1 MPDLV
6 ERAAALHALELA
18 LDAAWSGRG
27 SVVLVTG
34 EAGLGKTALVTHF
47 ADRHRTDARVLI
59 GLCDDLATPRPLGP
73 FRDLADQL
81 SAAGAEQLRR
91 EPAAGAASVHRML
104 LEDLRRGQAPTVL
117 VVEDVHWAD
126 QATIDTITVLGRR
139 LTDVPVVL
147 VLTLRLGDVDPGHP
161 LWSAIDALQ
170 RASTVTIDLAPLS
183 HQAVVALAGED
194 ADRIYGLSNGNPFF
208 VAELMAAGDAPPP
221 PSLANAVLS
230 RVARLPDRP
239 RQLLELVSMVPS
251 RMPTQLL
258 DVLEPDWAPAAEPA
272 ERRQLL
278 TSDPEHVSFR
288 HELTRAAVRSSVPPG
303 RRRQL
308 HRKLLR
314 ALQDVGAEPAELV
327 HHAEAAGVPDVVA
340 EYALPAAR
348 HARALDSHR
357 EALAHLRRAADQRDR
372 FPPPER
378 ARLWEELAETAH
390 LVGHGDEAVRAVDA
404 AIELAEAAADDEAL
418 GRCTRLRSELHWF
431 AGDGES
437 AWRDA
442 CTALRAL
449 ARSGSRAELARGYV
463 GCAELAMLASRAED
477 ALRWGARALELAA
490 GDEAVVARALA
501 AVGATRM
508 QLDPTDAGLLHAAL
522 HAARRTG
529 EHQHAVLAYTALAFC
544 NLLWVR
550 PEQALGDLED
560 GVRYAREHEVDT
572 MVGYLEAVRAWLLLR
587 CGRDGEATRS
597 ARAALARATSPAS
610 TVAGLVARTV
620 LAERA
625 VRRGDDDADARLAAL
640 AADADRT
647 GELKRI
653 APVWELQ
660 VERALTCA
668 DPLPVGRLEE
678 IARIV
683 GPQPLRRGGAG
694 ARVAAWAAVCGVPH
708 GFEGPA
714 PAPHAAMMERDWR
727 AAADAFG
734 AAGWPHDRALLLS
747 LSDSQESLCEAVE
760 IARVLGARPLEQRI
774 SRRMR
779 DVGFPVPR
787 GPLPSTRTNPAHL
800 TDRQLE
806 VLALVREGR
815 GNADIAAVLHLSRR
829 TVEHHVA
836 GIFTKLGVATRA
848 EAVARTADLGLV

>member
-1 MPDLV
+1 MPDLA
-6 ERAAALHALELA
+6 ERTEA
-18 LDAAWSGRG
+18 LDALEAALRTAADGRG

-34 EAGLGKTALVTHF
+34 EAGIGKTALVTQF
-47 ADRHRTDARVLI
+47 ADRHRTDARMLM

-73 FRDLADQL
+73 FRDLADQV
-81 SAAGAEQLRR
+81 SGACAELLRR
-91 EPAAGAASVHRML
+91 EPGTGAASVHRML
-104 LEDLRRGQAPTVL
+104 LDDLRRGRAPTVL

-126 QATIDTITVLGRR
+126 QATIDAITVLGRR
-139 LTDVPVVL
+139 VADVPVLL

-183 HQAVVALAGED
+183 HQAVAALAGQD
-194 ADRIYGLSNGNPFF
+194 ADRIYALSNGNPFF
-208 VAELMAAGDAPPP
+208 VAELIASGDGPPP

-239 RQLLELVSMVPS
+239 RQLLELVSMAPS
-251 RMPTQLL
+251 RMPTRLL

-278 TSDPEHVSFR
+278 TSDPQHVRFR

-314 ALQDVGAEPAELV
+314 ALQEVGAEPAELV
-327 HHAEAAGVPDVVA
+327 HHAEAAGVPEVVA
-340 EYALPAAR
+340 EHALPAAR
-348 HARALDSHR
+348 QARALESHR
-357 EALAHLRRAADQRDR
+357 EALAHLRRAADHHER
-372 FPPPER
+372 FSVPER
-378 ARLWEELAETAH
+378 IQLWEELAETAH
-390 LVGHGDEAVRAVDA
+390 LVGHGDEAARAADA
-404 AIELAEAAADDEAL
+404 AIELADAAGDDEAR
-418 GRCTRLRSELHWF
+418 GRCTGLRSQLHWF

-442 CTALRAL
+442 CTALRVL
-449 ARSGSRAELARGYV
+449 MRSGSSVELARGYI

-477 ALRWGARALELAA
+477 AMRWGTRALELAA
-490 GDEAVVARALA
+490 DDDVVLARARV

-508 QLDPTDAGLLHAAL
+508 QLDPFDTGLLHSAL
-522 HAARRTG
+522 HAARGTG
-529 EHQHAVLAYTALAFC
+529 DHQQAVLGFTALAFC
-544 NLLWVR
+544 SLLWVR
-550 PEQALGDLED
+550 PEQALDHLED
-560 GVRYAREHEVDT
+560 GVGFAREHEVDT

-587 CGRDGEATRS
+587 QGAEDEATG
-597 ARAALARATSPAS
+597 LARATLARTAAPES

-625 VRRGDDDADARLAAL
+625 VRRGDDDADARLAAV

-653 APVWELQ
+653 VPVLELQ
-660 VERALTCA
+660 VERALTCG
-668 DPLPVGRLEE
+668 DPLPVSRLED
-678 IARIV
+678 IARRV
-683 GPQPLRRGGAG
+683 GPQPLRCGAAG
-694 ARVAAWAAVCGVPH
+694 ARLAAWATVCGLPH
-708 GFEGPA
+708 DFRGPA
-714 PAPHAAMMERDWR
+714 PEPYAAMLERDWQT
-727 AAADAFG
+727 AADAFG
-734 AAGWPHDRALLLS
+734 GVGWRHDRALLLS
-747 LSDSQESLCEAVE
+747 LGDSEESLAEAVE
-760 IARVLGARPLEQRI
+760 IARALGARPLVERI
-774 SRRMR
+774 CRRMR
-779 DVGFPVPR
+779 EAGLTVPR

-806 VLALVREGR
+806 VLTLVREGR
-815 GNADIAAVLHLSRR
+815 GNADIAAVLHLSPR

-848 EAVARTADLGLV
+848 EAVARSAELHPL

>member
-6 ERAAALHALELA
+6 ERTAA
-18 LDAAWSGRG
+18 LDALEAVLQTAADGRG

-34 EAGLGKTALVTHF
+34 EAGIGKTALVTHF
-47 ADRHRTDARVLI
+47 ADRHRTDVRVLM

-81 SAAGAEQLRR
+81 SGACAELLRR
-91 EPAAGAASVHRML
+91 EPATGAASVHRML
-104 LEDLRRGQAPTVL
+104 LDDLRRGRTPTVL
-117 VVEDVHWAD
+117 VLEDVHWAD
-126 QATIDTITVLGRR
+126 QATIDAITVLGRR
-139 LTDVPVVL
+139 LADLPVLL
-147 VLTLRLGDVDPGHP
+147 VLTLRLGEVDPGHP

-170 RASTVTIDLAPLS
+170 RASTVTVDLAPLS
-183 HQAVVALAGED
+183 RQAVAALAGED
-194 ADRIYGLSNGNPFF
+194 ADRIYALSNGNPFF
-208 VAELMAAGDAPPP
+208 VAELLASGGGPPP

-251 RMPTQLL
+251 RMPTRLL
-258 DVLEPDWAPAAEPA
+258 DVLDPDWAPAAEPA

-278 TSDPEHVSFR
+278 TSDPQHVRFR

-308 HRKLLR
+308 HRMLLR
-314 ALQDVGAEPAELV
+314 ALQDIGAEPAELV

-340 EYALPAAR
+340 DYALPAAR
-348 HARALDSHR
+348 QARALDSHR
-357 EALAHLRRAADQRDR
+357 EALAHFRRAAGCSGR
-372 FPPPER
+372 FAPPER

-390 LVGHGDEAVRAVDA
+390 LVGRSDEAVGAADA
-404 AIELAEAAADDEAL
+404 AIDLAEAVGDEEAVA
-418 GRCTRLRSELHWF
+418 RCRQLRSQLHWF
-431 AGDGES
+431 AGDGAS
-437 AWRDA
+437 AWHDA
-442 CTALRAL
+442 CSALRAL
-449 ARSGSRAELARGYV
+449 IRSGSSAEVARGYV

-477 ALRWGARALELAA
+477 ALRWGTRALELAA
-490 GDEAVVARALA
+490 DDDVVLGRALA

-508 QLDPTDAGLLHAAL
+508 QLDPSDTGLLHAAL

-529 EHQHAVLAYTALAFC
+529 SHQHAVLSYTALAFC

-550 PEQALGDLED
+550 PEQSLRSLEE
-560 GVRYAREHEVDT
+560 GVGYAREHEVDT

-587 CGRDGEATRS
+587 RGEGDDAS
-597 ARAALARATSPAS
+597 IVARAALARTAAPES

-625 VRRGDDDADARLAAL
+625 VRRGDDDADARLAAA

-653 APVWELQ
+653 APVLELQ
-660 VERALTCA
+660 VERALTCGA
-668 DPLPVGRLEE
+668 PLPVARLED
-678 IARIV
+678 ITRRV
-683 GPQPLRRGGAG
+683 GLQPLRCGAAG
-694 ARVAAWAAVCGVPH
+694 ARVAAWATVCGVPH
-708 GFEGPA
+708 DFQGPA
-714 PAPHAAMMERDWR
+714 PEPYAAMMERDWR

-734 AAGWPHDRALLLS
+734 AVGWQHDRALLLS
-747 LSDSQESLCEAVE
+747 LSHAEESLAEAVE
-760 IARVLGARPLEQRI
+760 IARALEARPLEER
-774 SRRMR
+774 SCRRMR
-779 DVGFPVPR
+779 DAGLTVPR
-787 GPLPSTRTNPAHL
+787 GALPSTRANPAHL

-815 GNADIAAVLHLSRR
+815 GNADIAAVLHLSPR

-836 GIFTKLGVATRA
+836 GIFTKLGVANRA
-848 EAVARTADLGLV
+848 EAVARSADLHLV